1 MRAPELEFLYED
13 NHLIIVNKKC
23 GELVQ
28 GDKTGDKSLLDDIKD
43 FIKIRDKKPG
53 NVYLG
58 LIHRL
63 DRVTS
68 GAIVYAKT
76 SKALSRMNEKFKS
89 RKVDKTYWALCTPLA
104 PNQPT
109 EGTLTHYLR
118 KNSKNN
124 TVTVFPRP
132 TDGAKKA
139 VLHYKLIKKLDRYW
153 LFEIELETGRSHQIR
168 AQMAKIGAIIKGD
181 LKYGADRSNK
191 DGGIHLHARYLS
203 FEHPVTKEPV
213 SVTAP
218 LPDDNLWNACED

>member
-1 MRAPELEFLYED
+1 MRAPELEILYED

-89 RKVDKTYWALCTPLA
+89 RMVKKTYWALCSPLA
-104 PNQPT
+104 SHQPT
-109 EGTLTHYLR
+109 EGTLTHFLK
-118 KNSKNN
+118 KNTKNN
-124 TVTVFPRP
+124 TVTVFTKP

-139 VLHYKLIKKLDRYW
+139 VLHYKLLRKLDHYW

-168 AQMAKIGAIIKGD
+168 AQMAKIGGIIKGD
-181 LKYGADRSNK
+181 LKYGAPRSNK
-191 DGGIHLHARYLS
+191 GGGIHLHARHLS
-203 FEHPVTKEPV
+203 FEHPVSKESV

-218 LPDDNLWNACED
+218 LPPDSLWQACL